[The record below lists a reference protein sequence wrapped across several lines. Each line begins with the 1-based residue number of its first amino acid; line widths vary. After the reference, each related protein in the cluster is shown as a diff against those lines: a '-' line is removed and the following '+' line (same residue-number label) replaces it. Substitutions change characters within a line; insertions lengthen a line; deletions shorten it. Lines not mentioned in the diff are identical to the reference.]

1 LFFVIE
7 HLEPEIGR
15 WLCIEYA
22 HASTIVGRDKLIFT
36 NIKNKT
42 DMQILSELGTVKEE
56 SFAELFKPADI
67 IILDPR
73 AKEILKSEDFRDKR
87 AVIVGGI
94 LGDHPPRGRTRKLIT
109 SRVPD
114 AIARNI
120 GKGQFSIDGA
130 IYIAKMVYEGVRL
143 EDIPIKRGIH
153 IRLDERAEIYLP
165 YVYPIRDGKPLISEE
180 LIKYLTSEDIVDYEE
195 RLLRGEE

>member
-1 LFFVIE
+1 MIE